1 MSTPIHR
8 NGRNKHTAAQQQ
20 LGKRRGADNGSEAL
34 ADNSA
39 ERTMKL
45 QTNVKAGGGCGGCG
59 GSLIDLDV
67 NILVVLGLFGGHKR
81 RGC

>member
-8 NGRNKHTAAQQQ
+8 NGRTKHTALQQQ
-20 LGKRRGADNGSEAL
+20 LGKRRGADSGSEAL

-45 QTNVKAGGGCGGCG
+45 QTNVKAGTDSCCGG

-67 NILVVLGLFGGHKR
+67 NILVVIGLFGGHKR